1 MSGPNLLWQ
10 MYGSYPFLLRWEAFM
25 ELNVVPILFSSCACD
40 SGLCK
45 GCGCAF
51 MYDHAKMF
59 SSNFFLFDLIALNI
73 DF

>member
-1 MSGPNLLWQ
+1 
-10 MYGSYPFLLRWEAFM
+10 M

-40 SGLCK
+40 TGLCK